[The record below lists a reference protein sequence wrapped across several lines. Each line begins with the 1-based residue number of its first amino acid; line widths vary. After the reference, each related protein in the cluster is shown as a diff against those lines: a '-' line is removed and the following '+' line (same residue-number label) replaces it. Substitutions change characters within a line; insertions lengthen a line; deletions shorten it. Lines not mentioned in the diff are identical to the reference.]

1 MTSPNTK
8 TARRARIVE
17 LLERIPVPNQATL
30 AELLAAEGLSVTQA
44 TLSRDLD
51 DVGAIKIP
59 GPDGSSVYAVPSEGG
74 ERSLVAAKGEE
85 ATIARL
91 ARVAGEVL
99 VSADSSANLVVLRT
113 PPGAAQYLASTIDHT
128 VLPSVIGTVA
138 GDDTL
143 LLITKDPNG
152 GEEVAAAMLALAES
166 SR

>member
-1 MTSPNTK
+1 M
-8 TARRARIVE
+8 
-17 LLERIPVPNQATL
+17 
-30 AELLAAEGLSVTQA
+30 
-44 TLSRDLD
+44 
-51 DVGAIKIP
+51 
-59 GPDGSSVYAVPSEGG
+59 
-74 ERSLVAAKGEE
+74 AAKGEE

-91 ARVAGEVL
+91 ARVASEVL

-152 GEEVAAAMLALAES
+152 GEQVAAAMLALAES
-166 SR
+166 NR